1 MKYRKD
7 FVTNSS
13 SSSYVCDICGYKESG
28 YDMGL
33 GEARMIQ
40 CVNGHTFCE
49 DHIRMNDDKMAL
61 LLTEMWQKDDEKYNQ
76 KLSRMD
82 ADDLLQEYLSEFDG
96 RYGAAEFL
104 CPICS
109 FEHGYSDDITKYLEI
124 KYHITDK
131 EILQELKEKF
141 KDYASFEAFL
151 KGK

>member
-13 SSSYVCDICGYKESG
+13 SSSYVCDICGYDESG

-33 GEARMIQ
+33 SEAGMIQ

-49 DHIRMNDDKMAL
+49 HHVKLDDDKIAL
-61 LLTEMWQKDDEKYNQ
+61 LLTKMQQDDEEYNQ
-76 KLSRMD
+76 KLTEMD
-82 ADDLLQEYLSEFDG
+82 ANDLLREYLCEYDG
-96 RYGAAEFL
+96 RYEAAEFL

-109 FEHGYSDDITKYLEI
+109 FEHGYSDDVVKYLEI

-131 EILQELKEKF
+131 DILKELKDKF
-141 KDYASFEAFL
+141 KDYESFKAFL